1 MADNPF
7 QDLID
12 RESNPTVPTVPVV
25 TSNPFQDLLDREQT
39 SSGTSTARNPFQDL
53 LESEEV
59 RVTVD
64 DPDSFTSRVGRSF
77 NQFQKSFAEGV
88 GVYARERICWLML

>member
-12 RESNPTVPTVPVV
+12 RESNPTVPVV
-25 TSNPFQDLLDREQT
+25 TSNPFQDLLDKEEAP
-39 SSGTSTARNPFQDL
+39 SSTSTTGNPFQDL
-53 LESEEV
+53 IDREEV
-59 RVTVD
+59 NVTVD

-88 GVYARERICWLML
+88 GVTNL